1 VRLGLLVAALVLVTG
16 SAVAFRVMSAR
27 VDARIAERFH
37 AEDVARH
44 KRDLPVNEA
53 LFADSKEAPT
63 FGGDHLLES
72 QLCTQAQYDSPAM
85 RHWIAELKEQPH
97 YHSKLWEYSF
107 ILQAISERGLMTP
120 GKKGIGFGVGQEP
133 LPSVFAKHGVEI
145 LATDL
150 DLATATK
157 DGWANSEQ
165 YMSSLEVLNQRGIA
179 SDEEFHRLVKAANVD
194 MTKIP
199 DTLQGFDFTWSTC
212 ALGHLGNLEKG
223 MQFIEDSL
231 KTLKPGGIA
240 VHTTELNLSSDTDT
254 IESPRTSVYR
264 RHDIEELVRRLTA
277 EGHEVHVNFNI
288 GNGPLDRYVDERPYT
303 SDKHLRLRLGP
314 YAATS
319 LGIVIR
325 KSTRT
330 SDGTVDR

>member
-1 VRLGLLVAALVLVTG
+1 
-16 SAVAFRVMSAR
+16 
-27 VDARIAERFH
+27 
-37 AEDVARH
+37 
-44 KRDLPVNEA
+44 
-53 LFADSKEAPT
+53 
-63 FGGDHLLES
+63 
-72 QLCTQAQYDSPAM
+72 
-85 RHWIAELKEQPH
+85 
-97 YHSKLWEYSF
+97 
-107 ILQAISERGLMTP
+107 
-120 GKKGIGFGVGQEP
+120 
-133 LPSVFAKHGVEI
+133 
-145 LATDL
+145 
-150 DLATATK
+150 
-157 DGWANSEQ
+157 
-165 YMSSLEVLNQRGIA
+165 
-179 SDEEFHRLVKAANVD
+179 
-194 MTKIP
+194 
-199 DTLQGFDFTWSTC
+199 
-212 ALGHLGNLEKG
+212 